1 MKLSKFTLSDIDEVF
16 EGYTDGTLWN
26 GWANVC
32 FTRDQ
37 IKKFFDTT
45 PYDYKFIESG
55 TFPKLIDSKYPLL
68 VVYWGDEE
76 EVFHSTPLP
85 TDDGDILEGY
95 FLDGLEFMEVE
106 E

>member
-1 MKLSKFTLSDIDEVF
+1 MKLSKFTLSDNDEVF
-16 EGYTDGTLWN
+16 EGYTDGSLWN

-37 IKKFFDTT
+37 IRKFFDTT
-45 PYDYKFIESG
+45 PYDYKFLEVI
-55 TFPKLIDSKYPLL
+55 FWDDK
-68 VVYWGDEE
+68 E
-76 EVFHSTPLP
+76 EVFPSSPLP
-85 TDDGDILEGY
+85 IDGDIVEGY

>member
-1 MKLSKFTLSDIDEVF
+1 MKLSKFTLSDNDEVF
-16 EGYTDGTLWN
+16 EGYTDGSLWN

-37 IKKFFDTT
+37 IRKFFDTT
-45 PYDYKFIESG
+45 PYDYKFLEVG
-55 TFPKLIDSKYPLL
+55 NPLNGEEYPLL
-68 VVYWGDEE
+68 VIFWDDKE
-76 EVFHSTPLP
+76 EVFPSSPLP
-85 TDDGDILEGY
+85 IDGDIVEGY